1 MALDGVILHQINQQ
15 LKSMLPAKINKIQ
28 QLSDCEFLFTLRS
41 NHQNRRLLIS
51 AHSVYNRI
59 NLTQLSYTTLEIPNN
74 FLMVLRKHIDGGII
88 LSCEQEGLDRILKM
102 QVETHN
108 ELGDRR
114 SITLMIELMG
124 KYANLILVD
133 EDGKIIDALKRIP
146 PFENSKRLILP
157 QASFVPVEKQKEK
170 SDPFQATQIDVQR
183 SLVKQFSG
191 FSPLLASE
199 VEYRMQNKQDFGSI
213 LSEIKKSDQ
222 LYFTDIEEQTFFH
235 VIPLTHLQKPAYAYP
250 IMKGLD
256 LLYHDQEE
264 KVRIKQQAGDLFRL
278 VKKELH
284 KNRQKLP
291 KLEET
296 RKEALDCDQYRIYGD
311 LLFSYQHQIRRVD
324 QVQLPSFETGEPI
337 RIPLDPKL
345 DAKGNANK
353 YYQKYHKHKRA
364 QSIVEEQIALC
375 EKEIRYFE
383 RIELQ
388 LSQATIEDAEEI
400 RSELAAL
407 GYLPQKKQQI
417 RRRKKASVPHF
428 DTYVC
433 EDGTIYVGKNN
444 LQNEYLTWTLAHKE
458 DYWLHAKDLHGAHVV
473 IKCETLSESLLRS
486 AALLAAWYSKGRYS
500 SSVPINY
507 TKIRTLK
514 RIKGAKNGLVALSS
528 YQTIYIDPSKEAIQ
542 ALNDAYLKQTH

>member
-1 MALDGVILHQINQQ
+1 
-15 LKSMLPAKINKIQ
+15 
-28 QLSDCEFLFTLRS
+28 
-41 NHQNRRLLIS
+41 
-51 AHSVYNRI
+51 
-59 NLTQLSYTTLEIPNN
+59 
-74 FLMVLRKHIDGGII
+74 
-88 LSCEQEGLDRILKM
+88 M

-157 QASFVPVEKQKEK
+157 QALFVPVGKAKGKKRSVSGDADRRSAFFGQTVFRLFSASRKRGGISYAKQ
-170 SDPFQATQIDVQR
+170 T
-183 SLVKQFSG
+183 G
-191 FSPLLASE
+191 FWQHPI
-199 VEYRMQNKQDFGSI
+199 RDQ
-213 LSEIKKSDQ
+213 KSDQ

-256 LLYHDQEE
+256 LLYHDQEK

-311 LLFSYQHQIRRVD
+311 LLFSYQHQIRRGD

-417 RRRKKASVPHF
+417 RRRKKQAF
-428 DTYVC
+428 LILTRMYVKTARSMSAK
-433 EDGTIYVGKNN
+433 TICKTN
-444 LQNEYLTWTLAHKE
+444 T
-458 DYWLHAKDLHGAHVV
+458 
-473 IKCETLSESLLRS
+473 
-486 AALLAAWYSKGRYS
+486 
-500 SSVPINY
+500 
-507 TKIRTLK
+507 
-514 RIKGAKNGLVALSS
+514 
-528 YQTIYIDPSKEAIQ
+528 
-542 ALNDAYLKQTH
+542 